1 MKVRIKNPIYGV
13 PITILNDL
21 CSDGLLHFE
30 APLKKK
36 KNVPNHQIQ
45 TRQRRQGL
53 VNQRK
58 DTIFQN
64 PHTTCTGLSELTDT
78 LKTTRTTESGSES
91 TERKS
96 TQESSYNVYRIVG
109 ATESEGKG
117 FSNGLFDGGKT
128 TQPLVNGN
136 KVYKRIF
143 IQRVN

>member
-1 MKVRIKNPIYGV
+1 M
-13 PITILNDL
+13 
-21 CSDGLLHFE
+21 
-30 APLKKK
+30 
-36 KNVPNHQIQ
+36 
-45 TRQRRQGL
+45 
-53 VNQRK
+53 
-58 DTIFQN
+58 
-64 PHTTCTGLSELTDT
+64 TDT
-78 LKTTRTTESGSES
+78 LKTTRITESVSES

-96 TQESSYNVYRIVG
+96 TQESLFNVYRIVG